1 MQYQHSLN
9 VAAREILQT
18 QELEGYF
25 RDLGYGAGFGK
36 NAKYLDGKRY
46 FFKKKRE
53 CGIRTSPFRPCRL
66 FFY

>member
-36 NAKYLDGKRY
+36 TAK
-46 FFKKKRE
+46 
-53 CGIRTSPFRPCRL
+53 IS
-66 FFY
+66 